1 MLTFFFF
8 NPNDAARRGRLY
20 YQLVFGHRGRD
31 VDVLSAQEVAVDALI
46 GHPAISG
53 FSAGLA
59 FVHQTGF
66 MRVIRKIM
74 FQIFSRLTR

>member
-1 MLTFFFF
+1 MLTFFF

-53 FSAGLA
+53 FSAGLT
-59 FVHQTGF
+59 FVQAGF